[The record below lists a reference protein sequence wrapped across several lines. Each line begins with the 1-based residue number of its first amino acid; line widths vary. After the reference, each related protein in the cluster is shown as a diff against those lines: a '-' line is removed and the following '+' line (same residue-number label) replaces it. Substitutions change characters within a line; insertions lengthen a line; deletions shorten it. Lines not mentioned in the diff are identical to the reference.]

1 MGIDSER
8 EIDREGERQRDREK
22 EKDRQGQSEKQCS
35 LVLSRYRKTDIVEV
49 QGKERESDLFIALR
63 LFLIPPSL
71 PPSLPHLLLVL
82 PLFLILYHFYSP
94 SPRLY
99 PLPSSDFKS
108 FSRAKWLELPW
119 MCSPLSHLR
128 NIFELLSHILIS
140 SALHILVHLR

>member
-8 EIDREGERQRDREK
+8 EIDREGERQRGRETERQRDREK

-49 QGKERESDLFIALR
+49 QGKERESAYLLHFVYSSYL
-63 LFLIPPSL
+63 PPSL
-71 PPSLPHLLLVL
+71 PPSL
-82 PLFLILYHFYSP
+82 IFYSHSP

-140 SALHILVHLR
+140 FALHILVHLR